1 LEEGYPF
8 VQVMPFLT
16 TIKSSTRKKRIG
28 LINADQKNN
37 EIALES
43 CFKTFPFFDP

>member
-1 LEEGYPF
+1 
-8 VQVMPFLT
+8 MPFLT

-37 EIALES
+37 EIASES
-43 CFKTFPFFDP
+43 FFKTFPFSDP